1 MPRPVLILTGPP
13 GAGKSTIADLL
24 AQAGDG
30 ASVHLH
36 TDDFYD
42 RYIKRGYVLP
52 WLKEAEAQ
60 NRTVISAI
68 AAAAFTYAAGDYWT
82 IVDGIVGPWFL
93 DPFRQVSQVC
103 GIALDYVVLLPQ
115 SADIAVERV
124 MARATHGLKAE
135 DAVRDLYRQFSDLG
149 ALEKHSFDNSGMTE
163 IETANAIR
171 KDLEGGRFRLSV

>member
-24 AQAGDG
+24 AQACEGS
-30 ASVHLH
+30 SVHLH

-52 WLKEAEAQ
+52 WLKEAQAQ
-60 NRTVISAI
+60 NLTVISAI

-93 DPFRQVSQVC
+93 GPFREVSQVC
-103 GIALDYVVLLPQ
+103 GIALDYVVLRPA
-115 SADIAVERV
+115 SADIAMERV
-124 MARATHGLKAE
+124 MARKTHGLKAE
-135 DAVRDLYRQFSDLG
+135 EPVRDLFRQFSDLG

-163 IETANAIR
+163 IETAETLREN
-171 KDLEGGRFRLSV
+171 LESGRFRLS